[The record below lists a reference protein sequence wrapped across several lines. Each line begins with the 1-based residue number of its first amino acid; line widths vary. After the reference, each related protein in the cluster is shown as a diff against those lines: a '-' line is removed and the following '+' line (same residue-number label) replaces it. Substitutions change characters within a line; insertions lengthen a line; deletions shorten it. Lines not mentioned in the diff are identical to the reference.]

1 MWVMNPTTKSYAIQI
16 EVSEVGRVINLSCI
30 NLFLAQ
36 GLRYLFVS

>member
-1 MWVMNPTTKSYAIQI
+1 MNPLTKSNAIQI
-16 EVSEVGRVINLSCI
+16 EVSGGGGRIINLSCI